1 MMEPLGKGG
10 WAQYSYCLLTRLVS
24 HLADVV
30 LFTSSSTRFKDMEL
44 PYTLK
49 PVLFSVANTIIKIFH
64 LQKARGVRRLL
75 KALEIP
81 LNHLKLFMYCLVKKP
96 DLLHFHAAYWFE
108 ALIIPL
114 YRLLGI
120 KLIYTAHDLLHHP
133 PYPGDRY
140 SFRYLYSRLDAI
152 IVTAAALKREMGILF
167 PGIDES
173 KIEVIRMGNVDELEE
188 TAGISSSRARSL
200 LSLPL
205 SSPIILF
212 FGIIRPYK
220 GLEVLIRAFAL
231 VARKIPEA
239 RLVIAGEPVG
249 SFAPYQE
256 EIDRL
261 DINNRVDLFLQFI
274 PQNQTAALFSAA
286 DLVAVPY
293 HDSYTSAIIPL
304 SYSHHRPVVVS
315 KVGGL
320 AEYVEEGVS
329 GCTFAP
335 GDYRSMAE
343 KMILLLSDSKE
354 LTRVKNGA
362 RRYYRANFSWEKIA
376 RATLAVYRRVISGTT
391 ESEITQNQN
400 SRK

>member
-10 WAQYSYCLLTRLVS
+10 WAQYSYCLLSQLVPP
-24 HLADVV
+24 LADVV

-49 PVLFSVANTIIKIFH
+49 PVLFSVANAIITIFK
-64 LQKARGVRRLL
+64 LQQARGVRRLL

-96 DLLHFHAAYWFE
+96 DLLHFQAAYWFE

-114 YRLLGI
+114 YRILGI

-140 SFRYLYSRLDAI
+140 TFRYLYRRLNAI
-152 IVTAAALKREMGILF
+152 IVTAAALKREMGSLF

-173 KIEVIRMGNVDELEE
+173 KIEVIRMGNVDELEK
-188 TAGISSSRARSL
+188 TAGMSSSRARSL
-200 LSLPL
+200 LSLPPTA
-205 SSPIILF
+205 PIILF
-212 FGIIRPYK
+212 FGIIREYK
-220 GLEVLIRAFAL
+220 GLEVLIRAFSL
-231 VARKIPEA
+231 VTAKLPEA
-239 RLVIAGEPVG
+239 CLVIAGEPVG

-261 DINNRVDLFLQFI
+261 NINSRVKLFLQFI
-274 PQNQTAALFSAA
+274 PQTQTAAFFAAA

-315 KVGGL
+315 RVGGL

-329 GCTFAP
+329 GYTFAP

-343 KMILLLSDSKE
+343 KMILLLSDSE
-354 LTRVKNGA
+354 GLARVKNGV
-362 RRYYRANFSWEKIA
+362 RRYYGSNFSWKKIA
-376 RATLAVYRRVISGTT
+376 LATLAVYRRVTSRPKETG
-391 ESEITQNQN
+391 ITQTQDL
-400 SRK
+400 RK